1 MLNIK
6 RIIHIIKMLK
16 RALNVSTTKEVEK
29 KLMEFY
35 GEMGIFE
42 LEKEKNIKYD
52 IKDIYERLTEIQFSL
67 KHSVAKR
74 KIRRK
79 VKEILEMLKKIDN
92 LESDDYE
99 NY

>member
-1 MLNIK
+1 
-6 RIIHIIKMLK
+6 MLK
-16 RALNVSTTKEVEK
+16 KALNVSTTKEVEK

>member
-1 MLNIK
+1 
-6 RIIHIIKMLK
+6 MLK
-16 RALNVSTTKEVEK
+16 IALNVNTTKEVEK

-42 LEKEKNIKYD
+42 LEKDKNIKYD
-52 IKDIYERLTEIQFSL
+52 IKDIYERLIEIQFSL

-79 VKEILEMLKKIDN
+79 VKEILVMLEKIDN
-92 LESDDYE
+92 LESENYE

>member
-1 MLNIK
+1 
-6 RIIHIIKMLK
+6 MLK
-16 RALNVSTTKEVEK
+16 KALNVSTTKEVEK
-29 KLMEFY
+29 KLMELY

>member
-16 RALNVSTTKEVEK
+16 KALNVSTTKEVEK